1 MPSPN
6 RPLTWL
12 LALTLSTGAW
22 FGCRE
27 QPNPDQAAPNP
38 AHSTST
44 APEQARAEVHAKGDA
59 ARGEALTQAFE
70 CGRCHEGAELAQSPL
85 EQHCGACHMEIM
97 EGRFKAPKAELAK
110 WQPVVEPYRDI
121 PSLQGSGQRFK
132 ASWLV
137 SFLMAPHDVRP
148 HLEQSM
154 PRLALTEEQA
164 TDIAAFL
171 TKGAPAPV
179 QRDPLMGG
187 NLAKGRA
194 LMEQKGCPSC
204 HVMTGVP
211 AFATQADVKSADER
225 TRRGVLL
232 APDLRFARERMPR
245 ESAIAWIRDP
255 SSIKKS
261 TLMPQTSLSAEEARD
276 IAAYVFD
283 TPLEAAPKRAMPA
296 RLPVL
301 SRPVRYQEV
310 YDGVFSKTC
319 VHCHG
324 DPQVARGDGGPGNTG
339 GFGFKPRRLNL
350 ASYSA
355 LLGGMVDTEGERVS
369 AFKPTAD
376 GTPHL
381 VAALL
386 ARQAEEA
393 GAKPGPVRG
402 MPLSLPALSAEQIQ
416 LVESW
421 IAQGRP
427 R

>member
-1 MPSPN
+1 MTRN
-6 RPLTWL
+6 HRLTWF
-12 LALTLSTGAW
+12 LTLTTTAALW
-22 FGCRE
+22 LGCRE
-27 QPNPDQAAPNP
+27 KPSPEDATPAPGPSASAAP
-38 AHSTST
+38 
-44 APEQARAEVHAKGDA
+44 ELARAEVHPKGDA

-70 CGRCHEGAELAQSPL
+70 CGRCHDGAELVQSPL
-85 EQHCGACHMEIM
+85 EQHCGHCHMDIM
-97 EGRFKAPKAELAK
+97 NGTFKAPKTELAK

-121 PSLQGSGQRFK
+121 PSLQSSAQRFK
-132 ASWLV
+132 ASWLA
-137 SFLMAPHDVRP
+137 SFLTAPHDLRP
-148 HLEQSM
+148 HLKQSM

-171 TKGAPAPV
+171 TKGAPAPA
-179 QRDPLMGG
+179 QKDPLAGG
-187 NLAKGRA
+187 DLAKGRA

-204 HVMTGVP
+204 HTMTGVP
-211 AFATQADVKSADER
+211 AFATQPDAKSADER

-245 ESAIAWIRDP
+245 ESAIRWIRDP

-261 TLMPQTSLSAEEARD
+261 TLMPSTSLSEQEARD

-283 TPLEAAPKRAMPA
+283 TPLEAAPKRAVPE
-296 RLPVL
+296 RLAVL

-310 YDGVFSKTC
+310 FDEVFSKTC

-355 LLGGMVDTEGERVS
+355 LLSGMVDTEGERVS

-376 GTPHL
+376 GTPRL

-393 GAKPGPVRG
+393 GAKPGEVRG
-402 MPLSLPALSAEQIQ
+402 MPLSLPALSSEQVQ